1 MRDPLRNRKHVL
13 RHAWIV
19 ARLVLCCAWAVVGI
33 ARCCFAQGGDGL
45 DSATAT
51 HLAGLRFRGLYRLA
65 EAEIEH
71 RLTWTRLAP
80 EVETDL
86 VLELAETML
95 AHARALSETERQP
108 LWDRVREVVG
118 TRLGGEAH
126 SARKELLEL
135 QLVLIDRE
143 IALASLRHQSVA
155 PWDRGNQEQGME
167 AASRGLQR
175 LREMTGRFDQ
185 PARPAPR
192 PKLGQPS
199 ASLRVRLRVLQ
210 GELELWQAEFA
221 VEPTDR
227 AAMLLTARK
236 TLQPLVELRTET
248 IQAERSRLLL
258 IRAARIGGDCR
269 DARKMI
275 EVVRRKT
282 SDPLLE
288 ELLAREEIEC
298 CLADADLGEA
308 RRLAM
313 LWSSR
318 NSANTDVPG
327 GPETDWETRLLL
339 GRVLVTAWRA
349 EREARSQ
356 LADRDFR
363 NAQEVLS
370 EGQDSA
376 PGEWR
381 ELFELLLATIR
392 EEQSLG
398 PELAS
403 LALQIQQ
410 ATSRGDGEVAE
421 RLLARGVQLAQ
432 RRGMTDRAV
441 DWGIQR
447 GSLALAR
454 KDWLSAADDLLSLS
468 REFPSSARVA
478 EAHLLGAYALGRAW
492 RENPES
498 ESQNQYRTAL
508 EQFLERFPQNSQRP
522 EADWMLAELCRWE
535 GREAEALDHYD
546 RIPPGH
552 PRSPRAVESLSRLIV
567 QRVRQ
572 GQKWEAAK
580 WVPLRERLLERLPTG
595 DDSWG
600 NPDRSMALA
609 IAEVELKG
617 DQPNWPLVDRL
628 LDRVSEVEEPD
639 LGNMAHSPP
648 VEDADRVTF
657 LQDRSLEVLT
667 LRIQSLAGQGRW
679 KEVEP
684 LLSEAMERDVKSLL
698 PVLEAMTSPAVREEG
713 EQGPLQGRW
722 GLLLR
727 VARDIEAHRSGLSR
741 DESGRLDWVLARIHA
756 SNDQPKEARDCYER
770 VFKDSP
776 GNRRAA
782 SEYAGFLL
790 TSSEAVWQQRG
801 IQILKGIEQ
810 RFRNGTEEWL
820 DARLELVAAL
830 KKINQV
836 DEACRQLTKTTLL
849 YPRLG
854 TDEQKV
860 RIRSLGRDC
869 RKAAQ

>member
-1 MRDPLRNRKHVL
+1 
-13 RHAWIV
+13 
-19 ARLVLCCAWAVVGI
+19 
-33 ARCCFAQGGDGL
+33 L

-118 TRLGGEAH
+118 TRLAGEAH

-143 IALASLRHQSVA
+143 IALASLRHQTVA

-381 ELFELLLATIR
+381 ELF
-392 EEQSLG
+392 
-398 PELAS
+398 
-403 LALQIQQ
+403 
-410 ATSRGDGEVAE
+410 
-421 RLLARGVQLAQ
+421 
-432 RRGMTDRAV
+432 
-441 DWGIQR
+441 IQR

-454 KDWLSAADDLLSLS
+454 KEWLSAADDLLSLS

-535 GREAEALDHYD
+535 GKEAEALDHYD

-572 GQKWEAAK
+572 GQKWEAGK
-580 WVPLRERLLERLPTG
+580 WAALRERLLERLPTR
-595 DDSWG
+595 DDFWG
-600 NPDRSMALA
+600 NLDRSMALA

-628 LDRVSEVEEPD
+628 LDRISEVEALD
-639 LGNMAHSPP
+639 LGNTAPSTP
-648 VEDADRVTF
+648 VEDADRATSP
-657 LQDRSLEVLT
+657 QDRSQEVLT